1 MINRFLR
8 SGLLVLTL
16 LPVAGQTADL
26 IYTNNG
32 LITFPPQIDAITV
45 INNGTFDFSANPT
58 ALPFDTSD
66 TQNFTNNG
74 TMFGSIGFRFD
85 NAPASAGVRKPSA
98 NFRNR
103 LAGRITA
110 VDNDIRI
117 FFLSDGQ
124 PVRTALQDSSQLIV
138 NATNIVNE
146 GTLIAGGAGLLR
158 LVGTNVNLARSG
170 VEIEPIA
177 ALGSGLIF
185 TNYFIPDVAIYDV
198 LWGQTNQVS
207 DSSRIITGRPGNILV
222 SSPPS
227 DVQGPFFGGF
237 GLNGITFFNTLT
249 IRLLNPVGAF
259 HTQTLA
265 MTNIMYT
272 NSTGAAVSTNVP
284 TTNVVQAVFVG
295 LPATGNVDWDV
306 RFTDSDDFNN
316 PMKTVSVRLSLT
328 QSNVVTVSQDAVSI
342 YLVDT
347 LASATNRGLVT
358 NFTATAHQR
367 PANYTLER
375 LEPFEYAIGVPGEG
389 EFGPISTN
397 LLYQPDFASRI
408 VTNDYAAYVAFIDNI
423 ASRPPDIA
431 AGSITN
437 LPGRIEVLADTLDLT
452 RTRFR
457 ANGLLDIRA
466 KHLIS
471 SSNTVVDAE
480 NLSFNLAT
488 TNGFLKFENL
498 TRETASRI
506 RGTNYVWSGLWTNYE
521 NLIISNYVQNA
532 TDTNK
537 YDPAFITNVVTFY
550 EYAMVY
556 DNSQILSEVPVI
568 VNTLATS
575 STNVVINDRMTVVQ
589 SLLIDAISFTLNG
602 SITLS
607 NTYFFN
613 NHGDVVIIS
622 LNDWVGT
629 NAPHMKFFTN
639 NGTLNIPS
647 EGHFGDD
654 LTTPYSAF
662 VNNGTITSFGQTI
675 KSDYVE
681 LNGQNNA
688 SANISVTAASA
699 KIQGSLNAGAD
710 VEFFAGDLRFLHAGI
725 SAGSR
730 LDLTV
735 TNTLSDAGGSSGN
748 SFTVHDGFRLL
759 RKPNSGDLLGTT
771 INSIAPAFAE
781 VDHVWAAND
790 LGPSSA
796 GFQNN
801 AALGRLILTPGQFEA
816 SFPPLF
822 FFAGTGGGNA
832 LYVDQLDLSNL
843 ADYQNEIAIN
853 PDLVIYYA
861 SAKLNFTPPL
871 TNGAA
876 QLPEEYL
883 DGQFGGHLRWVRD
896 FAGPNSSVAVIQ
908 NGTSILVNRAF
919 RESLII
925 DSDGDG
931 VPNGLDF
938 FPFDSSLVAKLALA
952 KPPMTAVLSWNGK
965 ANKVYSVEAAS
976 NNVSPVWTRVMY
988 YTNSASNGTVT
999 VQIPV
1004 PAGSPRQFYRVGT
1017 SN

>member
-16 LPVAGQTADL
+16 LPLMGRAADL

-45 INNGTFDFSANPT
+45 INNGTFDFSLNPT
-58 ALPFDTSD
+58 RLPFDTSD

-74 TMFGSIGFRFD
+74 VMFGSIGFRFD
-85 NAPASAGVRKPSA
+85 NAPANAGVRKLSA

-110 VDNDIRI
+110 VDNEIQ
-117 FFLSDGQ
+117 FFELINGQ
-124 PVRTALQDSSQLIV
+124 PGRIALQDSSQLIV
-138 NATNIVNE
+138 NATNIINE
-146 GTLIAGGAGLLR
+146 GNLVAGGAGLLR

-177 ALGSGLIF
+177 ALGSGVIF
-185 TNYFIPDVAIYDV
+185 SNYFIPDVAIYD
-198 LWGQTNQVS
+198 LFWGQTNQVS
-207 DSSRIITGRPGNILV
+207 DSSRIIRGRPGNV
-222 SSPPS
+222 TVTSPPS
-227 DVQGPFFGGF
+227 QIQGPFGGF
-237 GLNGITFFNTLT
+237 GSTSILSGTLT
-249 IRLLNPVGAF
+249 LQLLNPVGAF

-272 NSTGAAVSTNVP
+272 NATGIAVSTNVP

-306 RFTDSDDFNN
+306 RFTDSEDFNN

-328 QSNVVTVSQDAVSI
+328 QSNVVTISQDAVSI

-347 LASATNRGLVT
+347 LASATNRGFLT
-358 NFTATAHQR
+358 NFTATTHLR
-367 PANYTLER
+367 PANYLMER

-408 VTNDYAAYVAFIDNI
+408 VTNEYAAYVAFVDNI
-423 ASRPPDIA
+423 ASRPPGIP
-431 AGSITN
+431 AGTVTN

-457 ANGLLDIRA
+457 ANGLLDVRA
-466 KHLIS
+466 RHLIS

-498 TRETASRI
+498 ARETAERI

-521 NLIISNYVQNA
+521 NLIIPNFVQNA

-537 YDPAFITNVVTFY
+537 YDPAPITNVVTFY

-556 DNSQILSEVPVI
+556 DNSQMLSEVPVI
-568 VNTLATS
+568 VNTLATT

-589 SLLIDAISFTLNG
+589 SLFIDATSFTLNG

-607 NTYFFN
+607 NTYFIN
-613 NHGDVVIIS
+613 NHGDVVVVS

-629 NAPHMKFFTN
+629 NAPNLKFFTN

-654 LTTPYSAF
+654 RATPYSAF
-662 VNNGTITSFGQTI
+662 VNNGTITAFGQTI

-699 KIQGSLNAGAD
+699 KIQGALDGGGD
-710 VEFFAGDLRFLHAGI
+710 VEFFAGDLRFLHASI

-748 SFTVHDGFRLL
+748 SFSVHDGFRLL
-759 RKPNSGDLLGTT
+759 RKPNSGDLLGTS

-781 VDHVWAAND
+781 VDHVWAAAD

-876 QLPEEYL
+876 QLPEEFL

-908 NGTSILVNRAF
+908 NGVSILVNRAF

-952 KPPMTAVLSWNGK
+952 KPPMTAVLSWNAK
-965 ANKVYSVEAAS
+965 PNKIYSVEATT
-976 NNVSPVWTRVMY
+976 NNVSPTWTRVMY
-988 YTNSASNGTVT
+988 FTNSASTNGTVT

-1004 PAGSPRQFYRVGT
+1004 APGAPRQFYRVGT